1 MTRQAQPFH
10 RRMRTSA
17 PHKAATHA
25 VGRVSSPA
33 SLWGNAGRTLTC
45 ASGFTL
51 IELLVVV
58 AIIGILA
65 AMLMP
70 ALSGAL
76 EQGRSTSCK
85 SNLRQLHLANS
96 LYAADHGRYVP
107 GSTDIFSSQLNRWHG
122 NRTDPSAPFVGTN
135 GPLACYLGT
144 DGNIRA
150 CPSMYRYFSSANSQS
165 GFEAGCGGYG
175 YNMVGVGSQAFIN
188 GYNEDS
194 VKNGM
199 APEGINDPAH
209 TVMFADAAFPQPL
222 GNNPTFL
229 IEYSFIEPYTSL
241 GSTAMPSVHFRHI
254 GQANVVWCDGHVS
267 SESLTTPYNVAFTTF
282 NVGWFGGKNNSV
294 YAPF

>member
-1 MTRQAQPFH
+1 M
-10 RRMRTSA
+10 M
-17 PHKAATHA
+17 
-25 VGRVSSPA
+25 
-33 SLWGNAGRTLTC
+33 
-45 ASGFTL
+45 
-51 IELLVVV
+51 
-58 AIIGILA
+58 
-65 AMLMP
+65 MP

-76 EQGRSTSCK
+76 EQGKSVQCK

-122 NRTDPSAPFVGTN
+122 NRGSTSEPFVGTN

-144 DGNIRA
+144 GGRIRA
-150 CPSMYRYFSSANSQS
+150 CPSMNRYFDNANSQS

-175 YNMVGVGSQAFIN
+175 YNMMGVGSQAFIN

-222 GNNPTFL
+222 GNNPKFL

-241 GSTAMPSVHFRHI
+241 GSPAMPSVHFRHL
-254 GQANVVWCDGHVS
+254 GRANVVWCDGHVS
-267 SESLTTPYNVAFTTF
+267 SEELTTPYSVGFTIL
-282 NVGWFGGKNNSV
+282 NVGWFGGRNNSL
-294 YAPF
+294 YDPF

>member
-1 MTRQAQPFH
+1 VAVSH
-10 RRMRTSA
+10 IDVGRTS
-17 PHKAATHA
+17 
-25 VGRVSSPA
+25 SSA
-33 SLWGNAGRTLTC
+33 SA
-45 ASGFTL
+45 FTL

-76 EQGRSTSCK
+76 EQGRSTQCK

-122 NRTDPSAPFVGTN
+122 NRSSTSQPFVGTN

-150 CPSMYRYFSSANSQS
+150 CPSLYRYINNANSQS

-175 YNMVGVGSQAFIN
+175 YNMMGVGSLSFIS
-188 GYNEDS
+188 GTYDADS
-194 VKNGM
+194 VVTGM
-199 APEGINDPAH
+199 APEGISDPAH
-209 TVMFADAAFPQPL
+209 TVMFADAAFPQPP
-222 GNNPTFL
+222 GSKPKFL
-229 IEYSFIEPYTSL
+229 IEYSFVEPYTHAD
-241 GSTAMPSVHFRHI
+241 GSTAQPSVHFRHT
-254 GQANVVWCDGHVS
+254 GHANVVWCDGHVS
-267 SESLTTPYNVAFTTF
+267 SEDLTTPYSVAFTAF
-282 NVGWFGGKNNSV
+282 NVGWFGGKNNTL
-294 YAPF
+294 YDPR